1 MQSLIILTPEQL
13 EELIKKT
20 VNTEL
25 TKFLEQLQGT
35 KHQLMTASE
44 VAKLYGVSRV
54 TVYQMKKDGRLPFI
68 YVGSRVRFPRKA
80 VVERLE
86 QTS

>member
-25 TKFLEQLQGT
+25 TKFLEKLQGT
-35 KHQLMTASE
+35 EHQLMTASE
-44 VAKLYGVSRV
+44 VATLYGLSRV
-54 TVYQMKKDGRLPFI
+54 TIYKMKKDGRLPFI
-68 YVGSRVRFPRKA
+68 YVNSRVRFRREA
-80 VVERLE
+80 VMEILE
-86 QTS
+86 TRA